1 MAIFNFRAIGPV
13 FIASV
18 GNYSVNIYNDAYTP
32 IDTADMNQINVLGI
46 SRGIYYNLLECDDPT
61 GFADFSD
68 GFSGIHKEI
77 VSGIKLKLGGSDV
90 SSSNPLPVANAGYHY
105 SVTGKT
111 NADGVV
117 TLTATQIPTLAAVWQ
132 NRITISKGTATS
144 GTLGIKIKLVG
155 ATAYSTLLENGS
167 AVVVNFASIT
177 EPATYVFDG
186 DIEGWQI
193 TPTSVVGAY
202 NISVAGH

>member
-1 MAIFNFRAIGPV
+1 MKTVSVYVKILLTRGVIQHLFL
-13 FIASV
+13 FITEKK
-18 GNYSVNIYNDAYTP
+18 GNKMT
-32 IDTADMNQINVLGI
+32 DTALNNPLVTAVMAVK
-46 SRGIYYNLLECDDPT
+46 
-61 GFADFSD
+61 
-68 GFSGIHKEI
+68 SGENI
-77 VSGIKLKLGGSDV
+77 VAV

-202 NISVAGH
+202 DISVAGH